1 MNEDRVYIAV
11 RDDAPEYMVPTLVAH
26 SILGADMAV
35 REICRAASWVLPLD
49 VQASAEDA
57 FISKW
62 IAWLEESFRKI
73 VVRVSDKEYNK
84 IKKIPFVY
92 EGYEKTVCN
101 GEGSCLVVPPLSKE
115 ETPNVLKFA
124 KLWRPM

>member
-26 SILGADMAV
+26 SILGADRNAQQ
-35 REICRAASWVLPLD
+35 RYRAPRFPPLD
-49 VQASAEDA
+49 EQVEAEDM
-57 FISKW
+57 FTRKW
-62 IAWLEESFRKI
+62 IAWLEESFRKV

-84 IKKIPFVY
+84 IKRIPFVY
-92 EGYEKTVCN
+92 EGYEKTICN

>member
-1 MNEDRVYIAV
+1 M
-11 RDDAPEYMVPTLVAH
+11 H
-26 SILGADMAV
+26 
-35 REICRAASWVLPLD
+35 AAAKTAIKWVEWK
-49 VQASAEDA
+49 Q
-57 FISKW
+57 W
-62 IAWLEESFRKI
+62 SFRKI

-84 IKKIPFVY
+84 IKQIPFVY
-92 EGYEKTVCN
+92 EGYERTICN